1 MAQIKSLNLINF
13 KSYSSFNKVI
23 NSKNIVLTGP
33 NGSGKTNI
41 LEALS
46 FFSNSKGL
54 RSEKLNNQIKKRFI
68 FLLIIFVCFS
78 TSIFLISYSLKDQI
92 AYFVEPTDLK
102 SMDGIENK
110 YLRVGGLVKKNSLK
124 FIDGSWI
131 FEVIDQNQN
140 SVNVVFSKTLPNLV
154 EEDKGIIV
162 EGKFVDN
169 IFVAEIVLAKHD
181 ENYMPQSAIDKLKEE
196 GKWRGN

>member
-1 MAQIKSLNLINF
+1 MRII
-13 KSYSSFNKVI
+13 
-23 NSKNIVLTGP
+23 
-33 NGSGKTNI
+33 
-41 LEALS
+41 
-46 FFSNSKGL
+46 
-54 RSEKLNNQIKKRFI
+54 KLNNQIKKRFI
-68 FLLIIFVCFS
+68 FLLIIFLCFS

-124 FIDGSWI
+124 FLDGKWI
-131 FEVIDQNQN
+131 FEVVDQNQN

-154 EEDKGIIV
+154 EENKGIIV
-162 EGKFVDN
+162 EGKFIDN

>member
-1 MAQIKSLNLINF
+1 MRII
-13 KSYSSFNKVI
+13 
-23 NSKNIVLTGP
+23 
-33 NGSGKTNI
+33 
-41 LEALS
+41 
-46 FFSNSKGL
+46 
-54 RSEKLNNQIKKRFI
+54 KLNNQIKKRFI
-68 FLLIIFVCFS
+68 FLIIIFVCFS

-110 YLRVGGLVKKNSLK
+110 YLRVGGLVKTNSLK
-124 FIDGSWI
+124 FLNGNWI
-131 FEVIDQNQN
+131 FEVVDQNQN

-154 EEDKGIIV
+154 EENKGIIV
-162 EGKFVDN
+162 EGKFIDN
-169 IFVAEIVLAKHD
+169 IFVAKIVLAKHD

>member
-1 MAQIKSLNLINF
+1 MRII
-13 KSYSSFNKVI
+13 
-23 NSKNIVLTGP
+23 
-33 NGSGKTNI
+33 
-41 LEALS
+41 
-46 FFSNSKGL
+46 
-54 RSEKLNNQIKKRFI
+54 KLNNQIKKRFI
-68 FLLIIFVCFS
+68 FLLIIFSCFS
-78 TSIFLISYSLKDQI
+78 ASIFLISYSLKDQI

-102 SMDGIENK
+102 SMDMIENK
-110 YLRVGGLVKKNSLK
+110 YLRVGGLVKTNSLK
-124 FIDGSWI
+124 FLDGNWV

-154 EEDKGIIV
+154 EENRGIIV
-162 EGKFVDN
+162 EGKFIDN

>member
-1 MAQIKSLNLINF
+1 MRII
-13 KSYSSFNKVI
+13 
-23 NSKNIVLTGP
+23 
-33 NGSGKTNI
+33 
-41 LEALS
+41 
-46 FFSNSKGL
+46 
-54 RSEKLNNQIKKRFI
+54 KLNNQIKKRFI

-124 FIDGSWI
+124 FIDGSWN

-154 EEDKGIIV
+154 EENKGIIV
-162 EGKFVDN
+162 EGKFIDN
-169 IFVAEIVLAKHD
+169 IFIAEIVLAKHD

-196 GKWRGN
+196 GKWRGD

>member
-54 RSEKLNNQIKKRFI
+54 RSEKLNNQIKKNSNGKAVVNINLESNKLDYKLTYEVININNEIKKKFKSDEKNI
-68 FLLIIFVCFS
+68 SQNLITKI
-78 TSIFLISYSLKDQI
+78 I
-92 AYFVEPTDLK
+92 
-102 SMDGIENK
+102 
-110 YLRVGGLVKKNSLK
+110 K
-124 FIDGSWI
+124 FI
-131 FEVIDQNQN
+131 
-140 SVNVVFSKTLPNLV
+140 
-154 EEDKGIIV
+154 
-162 EGKFVDN
+162 
-169 IFVAEIVLAKHD
+169 
-181 ENYMPQSAIDKLKEE
+181 
-196 GKWRGN
+196 

>member
-1 MAQIKSLNLINF
+1 MRII
-13 KSYSSFNKVI
+13 
-23 NSKNIVLTGP
+23 
-33 NGSGKTNI
+33 
-41 LEALS
+41 
-46 FFSNSKGL
+46 
-54 RSEKLNNQIKKRFI
+54 KLNNQIKKRFI
-68 FLLIIFVCFS
+68 FLLIIFACFS

-124 FIDGSWI
+124 FLDGKWI
-131 FEVIDQNQN
+131 FEVVDQNQN

-154 EEDKGIIV
+154 EENKGIIV
-162 EGKFVDN
+162 EGKLIDN

>member
-1 MAQIKSLNLINF
+1 MRII
-13 KSYSSFNKVI
+13 
-23 NSKNIVLTGP
+23 
-33 NGSGKTNI
+33 
-41 LEALS
+41 
-46 FFSNSKGL
+46 
-54 RSEKLNNQIKKRFI
+54 KLNNQIKKRFI
-68 FLLIIFVCFS
+68 FLLIIFACFS

-102 SMDGIENK
+102 SMDGIENR
-110 YLRVGGLVKKNSLK
+110 YLRVGGLVKKNSLE
-124 FIDGSWI
+124 FIDGNWI
-131 FEVIDQNQN
+131 FEVVDQNQN

-154 EEDKGIIV
+154 EENKGIIV

>member
-1 MAQIKSLNLINF
+1 MRII
-13 KSYSSFNKVI
+13 
-23 NSKNIVLTGP
+23 
-33 NGSGKTNI
+33 
-41 LEALS
+41 
-46 FFSNSKGL
+46 
-54 RSEKLNNQIKKRFI
+54 KLNNQIKKRFV

-110 YLRVGGLVKKNSLK
+110 YLRVGGLVKKDSLK
-124 FIDGSWI
+124 FKDGSWI

-169 IFVAEIVLAKHD
+169 IFFAEIVLAKHD

>member
-1 MAQIKSLNLINF
+1 MRII
-13 KSYSSFNKVI
+13 
-23 NSKNIVLTGP
+23 
-33 NGSGKTNI
+33 
-41 LEALS
+41 
-46 FFSNSKGL
+46 
-54 RSEKLNNQIKKRFI
+54 KLNNQIKKRFI

-78 TSIFLISYSLKDQI
+78 SSIFLISYSLKDQI

-162 EGKFVDN
+162 EGKFIDN
-169 IFVAEIVLAKHD
+169 IFIAEIVLARHD